1 MYSEEKNRIEIGFKV
16 NGKRNGIC
24 KVFERD
30 DSKGE
35 YFLYVNG
42 KKSKEIEHK
51 KEKIDIYEYIKDKDR
66 IYGMVLTYDRKV
78 IEDNIKKKK
87 EQCKE
92 FKFK

>member
-1 MYSEEKNRIEIGFKV
+1 MVCVILVQDKHTPQSQHG
-16 NGKRNGIC
+16 
-24 KVFERD
+24 
-30 DSKGE
+30 SKGE